1 MKHHLIPARDASIAA
16 SLARGVSIAD
26 LAQRWRLG
34 EDYVRLIARNQGVR
48 LEQQRTVVDPTR
60 SYRPSAAACDVLTAV
75 GIDPA
80 TIPGRHLVCQTRDAE
95 MMELLIVDALTLDEV
110 GQKYGLTR
118 ERVRQ
123 LQVRYLGVS
132 AKTFHARRAALVQR
146 ERDQRIAAYAA
157 EHPRASG
164 RMIADAVKVSL
175 PEVRAVLGPDQI
187 ALREPPIIKGPA
199 AVDDDVF
206 FDEVRRIAAKPGGTP
221 LRTTFY
227 DAHRS
232 AGMIGSVRA
241 EQRFGTWR
249 QACHAAGVESMPS
262 IRKTYTRRWCDDDLH
277 AVLDRYVVEAW
288 GTWSYARFDA
298 WLRTQPG
305 APSAQTVRNQLGGKW
320 QDLLQQAIA
329 RVNAARESDAG
340 RALVAEA

>member
-1 MKHHLIPARDASIAA
+1 MKHHLIPARDAAIAA
-16 SLARGVSIAD
+16 DLGRGASIAD
-26 LAQRWRLG
+26 LARRWGLG
-34 EDYVRLIARNQGVR
+34 QDYVRQIARNQGVR

-60 SYRPSAAACDVLTAV
+60 SYRPSAAAQEVLAAV
-75 GIDPA
+75 GIDPD

-95 MMELLIVDALTLDEV
+95 MMELLIVSALTLDEV

-132 AKTFHARRAALVQR
+132 AKTFHARRAALTQA

-157 EHPRASG
+157 EHPSASG
-164 RMIADAVKVSL
+164 RQIADATKVSL
-175 PEVRAVLGPDQI
+175 AEVRDVIGPDQI
-187 ALREPPIIKGPA
+187 ALREPSIVKGPA
-199 AVDDDVF
+199 AVDDEVF
-206 FDEVRRIAAKPGGTP
+206 FAEVRRIAAKPGGTP

-227 DAHRS
+227 DAHRT

-241 EQRFGTWR
+241 EQRFGTWK
-249 QACHAAGVESMPS
+249 QACHAAGVEPMPS
-262 IRKTYTRRWCDDDLH
+262 IRKSYTRRWSDEALRD
-277 AVLDRYVVEAW
+277 VLDRYVETAW
-288 GTWSYARFDA
+288 GTWSYARFEQ
-298 WLRTQPG
+298 WLRTQDG

-329 RVNAARESDAG
+329 RINDARENDSTA
-340 RALVAEA
+340 ALG